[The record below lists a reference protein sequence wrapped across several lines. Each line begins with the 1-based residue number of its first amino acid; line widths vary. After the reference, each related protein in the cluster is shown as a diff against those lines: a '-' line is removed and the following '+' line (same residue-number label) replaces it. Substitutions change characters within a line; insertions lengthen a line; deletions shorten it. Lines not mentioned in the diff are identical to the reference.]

1 MSVFLPYVFKNISD
15 ARIAHAFERNDLAVV
30 DHIDRVTKTDK
41 NGKQYDSV
49 YVHFTHW
56 FESPEVAR
64 FQQSVIDKK
73 GRIVYDDPWFWQVF
87 ENTGTK
93 REPEQE
99 SSEPKEQQTKEP
111 HKQEPQENVAPQQ
124 QQPEYE
130 QLYYT
135 HEAYYMPP
143 PYTLPQFPLPF
154 MPPANEEQMLVHV
167 DYVAKLEQEYA
178 RVVAENTWLKN
189 LVAELDANKMEES
202 RGHEMV

>member
-1 MSVFLPYVFKNISD
+1 MSVFLPYVFKNITD
-15 ARIAHAFERNDLAVV
+15 ARIAQAFERVDLARV

-41 NGKQYDSV
+41 NGKPYDSV

-93 REPEQE
+93 REPEPE
-99 SSEPKEQQTKEP
+99 SNEPKEQQPKE
-111 HKQEPQENVAPQQ
+111 QEPKENLAPQHQ
-124 QQPEYE
+124 QQPDYE
-130 QLYYT
+130 QMYYMQ
-135 HEAYYMPP
+135 EAYYMPP

-154 MPPANEEQMLVHV
+154 MPPVNEEQMFVHV
-167 DYVAKLEQEYA
+167 NYVAKLEQEYA

-189 LVAELDANKMEES
+189 LVAEFDAEKEES
-202 RGHEMV
+202 GGMEMV

>member
-1 MSVFLPYVFKNISD
+1 MSVFLPYVFKNITD
-15 ARIAHAFERNDLAVV
+15 ARIAQAFERVDLAKV

-93 REPEQE
+93 REPE
-99 SSEPKEQQTKEP
+99 
-111 HKQEPQENVAPQQ
+111 PQQ
-124 QQPEYE
+124 QPQQQPNEQPNEQQPQQQPDYE
-130 QLYYT
+130 QMYYT

-154 MPPANEEQMLVHV
+154 MPPVNEEQMLVHV
-167 DYVAKLEQEYA
+167 DYVTKLEQEYA
-178 RVVAENTWLKN
+178 RVVAENNWLKD
-189 LVAELDANKMEES
+189 LVAVFDAEMEES
-202 RGHEMV
+202 GGMEMV